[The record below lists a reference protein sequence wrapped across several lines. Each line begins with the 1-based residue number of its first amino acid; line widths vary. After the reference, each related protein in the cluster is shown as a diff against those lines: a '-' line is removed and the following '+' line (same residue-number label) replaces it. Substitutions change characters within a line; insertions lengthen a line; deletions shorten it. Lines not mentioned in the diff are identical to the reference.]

1 MGAEVGTAINSKKNN
16 LKSDFSKISYDALFN
31 ENYFKIN
38 SKENNL
44 ILNLELSYSKVKN
57 PFTNVTEFFL
67 GLLIKS
73 KYDGEEINESIDISI
88 ALDISNSMKSKIN
101 TNSNSNNIS
110 KIELAKNALTKL
122 VYNLKNEDNFSLI
135 TFNEEINKIFPL
147 SSKKELINSLDL
159 IKEIKCD
166 GISKLEN
173 GIDGAIENLK
183 ESKNKNKRIII
194 ISDMNY
200 KENNKLIEIYKK
212 SVYEYNIPITIIAI
226 SNECNIKLI
235 HDLSINKNCN
245 YFIVYKNED
254 LEFYLVNIFK
264 YICYPI
270 AYDFFLEFESKNMI
284 IEKCFGSGYDF
295 LVKEENA
302 PPIVMNNNNNNEI
315 NDKSF
320 CKISSCFPSYLDI
333 KNQNFYQRGGMILLK
348 VKPKL
353 NNDTPNGIINNIS
366 NYSKYDIQINLIYS
380 GRENEKYFQNYQ
392 HTFNIE
398 NENFDKF
405 SDCNIENAVSL
416 YYFGFIIDKFIS
428 DENNNKKDNI
438 DYCTINNKNNIE
450 NFINFHYKNLFTNN
464 LKQEYLKL
472 LDEIINNIDLKQF
485 SHQNINFHYIPY
497 SYFENDIKKD
507 TIILKEENENKEE
520 APSVIKKKQKKKIKK

>member
-1 MGAEVGTAINSKKNN
+1 MGANVGSAINSEKKYS
-16 LKSDFSKISYDALFN
+16 KSDFSKISYDALFN

-57 PFTNVTEFFL
+57 PFTNITEYFI
-67 GLLIKS
+67 GLLVKS
-73 KYDGEEINESIDISI
+73 KYDGEEINEPIDISI

-101 TNSNSNNIS
+101 INSNSNSIS

-135 TFNEEINKIFPL
+135 SFNEEINNIFQL

-173 GIDGAIENLK
+173 GIEGAIENLK

-194 ISDMNY
+194 ISDMNH
-200 KENNKLIEIYKK
+200 KENDKLLEIYKK
-212 SVYEYNIPITIIAI
+212 CVYEDNIPITIIAI
-226 SNECNIKLI
+226 SNECNIKLT

-302 PPIVMNNNNNNEI
+302 PPIAINNHNNEI

-320 CKISSCFPSYLDI
+320 CKISSCFPSFLDI
-333 KNQNFYQRGGMILLK
+333 KNQNFYQKGGMILLK

-353 NNDTPNGIINNIS
+353 NSDTCNGNNHIS
-366 NYSKYDIQINLIYS
+366 NYSKFPIQINLIYS
-380 GRENEKYFQNYQ
+380 DRDNGKYFQNYQ
-392 HTFNIE
+392 HCFNIE
-398 NENFDKF
+398 NENIDKF

-416 YYFGFIIDKFIS
+416 YYFGFIVNKFIS
-428 DENNNKKDNI
+428 DNNNNKKENI

-450 NFINFHYKNLFTNN
+450 NFINFHYKNVFTSN
-464 LKQEYLKL
+464 LKDEYLKL
-472 LDEIINNIDLKQF
+472 LEQIINNIDLKQF
-485 SHQNINFHYIPY
+485 SYQNINYHYIPY

-507 TIILKEENENKEE
+507 TIILKERNENKEE
-520 APSVIKKKQKKKIKK
+520 APSVINKQNKKKN